1 MLEVIICLRENSHI
15 WNKMDV
21 VLYYRT
27 AREDKITRTKEKVS
41 EYEDVYRVVEAQKYG
56 IECQDKGGTLAN
68 N

>member
-1 MLEVIICLRENSHI
+1 MSPLMLEVIICLRENSHI

-41 EYEDVYRVVEAQKYG
+41 EYEDVYRVVEA
-56 IECQDKGGTLAN
+56 
-68 N
+68 